1 MYEVKLTSRAQCDA
15 DKLSSINWDRVQVVL
30 DRLSVNPR
38 PPGIGKI
45 LGNICRVGVGDWRVI
60 YAVFDRNNL
69 ILVGRITKCSEDTY
83 NKVKGLILT
92 LNRGTLWTL
101 LSGGLRKMRSY
112 IKK

>member
-1 MYEVKLTSRAQCDA
+1 MYEVKLTSRAQRDV
-15 DKLSSINWDRVQVVL
+15 DELSPINWDRVQVVL
-30 DRLSVNPR
+30 DRLSINPR
-38 PPGIGKI
+38 PPGIRKI
-45 LGNICRVGVGDWRVI
+45 LGNICRIRIGDWRVI

-69 ILVGRITKCSEDTY
+69 ILVGRIARRSEDTY

-92 LNRGTLWTL
+92 LNRGTLWTF